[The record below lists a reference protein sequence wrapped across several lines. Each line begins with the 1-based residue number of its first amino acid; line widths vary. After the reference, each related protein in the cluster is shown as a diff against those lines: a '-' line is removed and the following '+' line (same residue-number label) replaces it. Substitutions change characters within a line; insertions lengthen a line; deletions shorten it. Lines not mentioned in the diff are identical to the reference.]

1 MVGLC
6 VFYQDWK
13 MKELMDAIQGHTSP
27 EASFSKLQVYTYG
40 TAAENLALDTFELEI
55 SPLEHMPM
63 TDGEQ
68 TTNAQQ
74 STSTGTDLS
83 GVQYQTNMTS
93 SGTIKATWL
102 PLGQPNRM
110 TPPNVRRGEEVVVY
124 RFGDVD
130 KFYWV
135 TARSDLMFRRLETVV
150 FAISAVKTEG
160 VKCDKT
166 NTYFLE
172 FSSHKKSITLS
183 TSKANGEPYAY
194 LFTFD
199 LANGKVTLTDDI
211 DNTMFLDSQNH
222 QWHVQNADGS
232 FFDMT
237 KKAIAMSADDSVSI
251 KTKDYSLDASNS
263 ITEKTTNRTLTASQN
278 EITATSTHNGNITEN
293 GMLELNGD
301 MTTAAGSEGGSGS
314 IRMAG
319 NMTLEG
325 SQTIQGNLAVEGVIS
340 SPNQVQAPDPD

>member
-1 MVGLC
+1 
-6 VFYQDWK
+6 
-13 MKELMDAIQGHTSP
+13 
-27 EASFSKLQVYTYG
+27 
-40 TAAENLALDTFELEI
+40 
-55 SPLEHMPM
+55 MPM

-74 STSTGTDLS
+74 ATASGTDLS
-83 GVQYQTNMTS
+83 GAQYQTQMTS

-110 TPPNVRRGEEVVVY
+110 TAPNVRRGEQVVVY

-130 KFYWV
+130 KYYWN
-135 TARSDLMFRRLETVV
+135 TTRNDLMFRRLETVV
-150 FAISAVKTEG
+150 YAISAVATEG
-160 VKCDKT
+160 VKCDHT

-172 FSSHKKSITLS
+172 ISSHKKSITLS

-199 LANGKVTLTDDI
+199 LKNGKVTLSDDI
-211 DNTMFLDSQNH
+211 DNTMFLDSSQN
-222 QWHVQNADGS
+222 QWHIQNGDGS

-251 KTKDYSLDASNS
+251 KTKDYTLQASNS
-263 ITEKTTNRTLTASQN
+263 ITENTETRTMKASTETNTA
-278 EITATSTHNGNITEN
+278 ETTHNGNFTEN
-293 GMLELNGD
+293 GMYELNGD

-314 IRMAG
+314 IKMAG

-325 SQTIQGNLAVEGVIS
+325 SQTIQGNLSVEGVIS